1 MKKLF
6 FFTGLLFFLSC
17 TVTINSKKPSPNTQ
31 ESFIPNGKL
40 FTALFQQQ
48 AAEYKALCLQSYN
61 MAALRLQQYV
71 KSTDKPLVIV
81 TDVDETVLDNSAFAV
96 HQGLM
101 GKEYE
106 PDAWYEW
113 TSLAKADTV
122 PGAAAFLK
130 MAASKGVQVFYITNR
145 EERERASTIRNL
157 SNYDLPNADAQ
168 HLLLKSTT
176 SGKEGRRQQ
185 VANDYEI
192 AMFIGDNLADF
203 TDLFDK
209 KTPQRRDNTVS
220 ALQAEWGNKFIVLP
234 NANYGDWEGALFNYN
249 YKLTSHQKDSVY
261 RTLLKSY

>member
-1 MKKLF
+1 MKKFLF
-6 FFTGLLFFLSC
+6 FCGLFVFLSC
-17 TVTINSKKPSPNTQ
+17 TVTVNRKKTVANLQ
-31 ESFIPNGKL
+31 ETFIPNGKL

-61 MAALRLQQYV
+61 MATIRLQQYV

-81 TDVDETVLDNSAFAV
+81 TDVDETVLDNSPFAV

-106 PDAWYEW
+106 PEAWYEW

-122 PGAAAFLK
+122 PGAPSFLK
-130 MAASKGVQVFYITNR
+130 FAASKGVQVFYITNR
-145 EERERASTIRNL
+145 EERERAATIKNL
-157 SNYDLPNADAQ
+157 SNYDLPNADDK

-209 KTPQRRDNTVS
+209 KTPQRRSNIVS
-220 ALQAEWGNKFIVLP
+220 SLQAQWGDKFIVIP
-234 NANYGDWEGALFNYN
+234 NTNYGDWEGALFNYN
-249 YKLTSHQKDSVY
+249 YKLSSHERDSIY
-261 RTLLKSY
+261 RTILKSY